1 MGNYYLIKVEKM
13 SIDLYHT
20 EMSAACRSVRL
31 TAKMLGVELNLK
43 VIDLQSGDQMKPE
56 FIKINPQHNI
66 PTMVDD
72 GFAMN
77 ESRAICGYLVQKY
90 GKDDSLYPKDPK
102 ARAVVDQRLYFDMG
116 VFYQSFGKVYVSC
129 LVVNDPVAVLL
140 TLR

>member
-1 MGNYYLIKVEKM
+1 M
-13 SIDLYHT
+13 SIDLYH
-20 EMSAACRSVRL
+20 MDASAPCRSVRL

-43 VIDLQSGDQMKPE
+43 VLNLMAGEQMAPE